1 MAQLYQ
7 VKRAEKRILKEVAV
21 LLAGHIDTPGVEKTM
36 TENVSANGARV
47 KTTRQWAPKEQLLIG
62 SSSVRVM
69 SLARVVYCQPLKGG
83 CFAIG
88 VEFLEPTGE
97 WVVNPPVSVGESLR
111 KLEEREKQEHGR

>member
-7 VKRAEKRILKEVAV
+7 VKRGEERITKEVAV
-21 LLAGHIDTPGVEKTM
+21 LLAGHVDTPGVEQTL
-36 TENVSANGARV
+36 TENVSTSGARV

-69 SLARVVYCQPLKGG
+69 SLARVVYCEPLEGG

-88 VEFLEPTGE
+88 VEFLEPTGQ
-97 WVVNPPVSVGESLR
+97 WVVNPPVSVGQYLR
-111 KLEEREKQEHGR
+111 K